1 VPAISRVDRF
11 QREHSSAGF
20 PIAVLYK
27 LFDDRGL
34 HLAALVTYYAFVSLF
49 PLLLLFV
56 SAAGFFL
63 DGEPHLRQRLIQ
75 SALSDFPGIGSQL
88 RENISGFHGS
98 GGALAVGIAGTLY
111 GGLGAMQA
119 AQAAFNQIYGI
130 PRNEQPNPLKSRLRS
145 LGLLGL
151 LGTAV
156 LISTA
161 IAALAATANRLSAE
175 FGIGLRLAGYA
186 LTFVI
191 NVALF
196 TGACHLLT
204 ARAPHVRQLI
214 TGGIL
219 AGASWE
225 ALQVFGALYVSHE
238 AHHGGTLYGVFG
250 VVLAAIAWIYLQSL
264 TLMVSAEINAV
275 LHYRL
280 WPRSLLTPFTDDVD
294 LTPADM
300 RAYAMY
306 AQVQK
311 FKGFQKIQSDF
322 HRGDRER
329 GGREG
334 GRRKGEGRQ
343 PSAELRPGRSRQDRR
358 N

>member
-1 VPAISRVDRF
+1 MPAISRVDRF

-20 PIAVLYK
+20 PIAVSYK

-75 SALSDFPGIGSQL
+75 SALNNFPGISSQL

-98 GGALAVGIAGTLY
+98 GAALAVGIVGTLY

-119 AQAAFNQIYGI
+119 AQAAFNQIYGV

-156 LISTA
+156 LLSTA
-161 IAALAATANRLSAE
+161 IAALAATANGLSAE
-175 FGIGLRLAGYA
+175 FGIGLRLVGYA

-225 ALQVFGALYVSHE
+225 TLQVFGALYVSHE
-238 AHHGGTLYGVFG
+238 AHHGDSLYGVFG
-250 VVLAAIAWIYLQSL
+250 VVLAAIAWIYLQAL
-264 TLMVSAEINAV
+264 ALMVSAEINAV

-280 WPRSLLTPFTDDVD
+280 WPRSLMTPFTDDVE
-294 LTPADM
+294 LTPADQ

-306 AQVQK
+306 VQVQK
-311 FKGFQKIQSDF
+311 FKGFQKIHTDF
-322 HRGDRER
+322 
-329 GGREG
+329 
-334 GRRKGEGRQ
+334 RR
-343 PSAELRPGRSRQDRR
+343 DRR
-358 N
+358 EPPAQDGDGLEPEPDLRRWRLRQERRR